1 MFIELHLLQNF
12 VPANLNRDD
21 TNNPKDC
28 EFGGQRRARISSQCL
43 KRAIRTNDV
52 FANTTKAS
60 IAMRTKWMVDLLS
73 RPLLDTG
80 KPAETVTEVV
90 ENFVTQH
97 FSKLDKKKAKKDD
110 EETTGNT
117 KTAVLLFVGPDEIN
131 QIANALQRNWDE
143 IVASDKSAE
152 VILKKLSKE
161 LENATKNGTSAPDIA
176 LFGRMLAEK
185 PSLNIEAACQV
196 AHAISTHRITMEMD
210 YFTAVDDLNP
220 TEETGAG
227 MVGFTGFNSA
237 CFYRYARI
245 DWQQLVDNL
254 NDDTDLAARTVQGFI
269 RSAIT
274 AVPSGKQNS
283 TAPFNPPSFI
293 LAVVRQDGMGWNLAN
308 AFETPVRSKFDE
320 GLVGPSLAKLD
331 TYWKRLTEVYGQDT
345 LTGVFAL
352 SLDPDLSLHSLK
364 DNQIAS
370 LSALIEGINA
380 AIITNG
386 ATA

>member
-1 MFIELHLLQNF
+1 MFIELHMLQNF

-21 TNNPKDC
+21 TNNPKDA

-52 FANTTKAS
+52 FAKVTDMP
-60 IAMRTKWMVDLLS
+60 IGDRTKKMATALAKQLKEA
-73 RPLLDTG
+73 G
-80 KPAETVTEVV
+80 KVEKFEDAMSVATVVVAAYYSKKEKMDNKDPEKTAYLVYFSQAEIGALTQTVL
-90 ENFVTQH
+90 ENWDNLTPPQ
-97 FSKLDKKKAKKDD
+97 DKKS
-110 EETTGNT
+110 E
-117 KTAVLLFVGPDEIN
+117 
-131 QIANALQRNWDE
+131 
-143 IVASDKSAE
+143 KSA
-152 VILKKLSKE
+152 VNLVAPLIKE
-161 LENATKNGTSAPDIA
+161 TKNRTSAPDIA
-176 LFGRMLAEK
+176 MFGRMLADQ
-185 PSLNIEAACQV
+185 PNLNLNAACQV

-227 MVGFTGFNSA
+227 MVGFSGFNSA

-245 DWQQLVDNL
+245 DWRQLVTNL
-254 NDDTDLAARTVQGFI
+254 NGDTDLASRTVQGFI

-283 TAPFNPPSFI
+283 TAPFNPPNFI

-308 AFETPVRSKFDE
+308 AFETPVRPKFDE

-331 TYWKRLTEVYGQDT
+331 AYWKCLTGVYGQDT

-352 SLDPDLSLHSLK
+352 PLDPDLSLDALKAHKVASLK
-364 DNQIAS
+364 DM
-370 LSALIEGINA
+370 LEGVNTV
-380 AIITNG
+380 ITTSG